1 MHKQEPTSSTNT
13 EHGETR
19 QERRAR
25 KLTARRERMQK
36 HGGALRQLYANAV
49 LKRVKARRRKR

>member
-1 MHKQEPTSSTNT
+1 MS

-25 KLTARRERMQK
+25 KLTARRERMQQ
-36 HGGALRQLYANAV
+36 HGARFAHMYANAV
-49 LKRVKARRRKR
+49 RRRAGKRAQAAHR